1 MRVAFISPYPPARS
15 GIVDY
20 SVRLVRELR
29 NQLKSD
35 DDVTVFS
42 FRQHGSSE
50 PRQKALI
57 SLRPWNWLSIYRDV
71 IANRYDV
78 LHIQFD
84 VSSYMTA
91 ILPLCLLL
99 YSLRRTCTTKLAV
112 TYHESF
118 RDRDLYHSLAR
129 IFYRRFSKLFDRV
142 YVHSYASRERLVSDY
157 RVEAEKVEVI
167 PHGTYE
173 FTSFNANERVLRAE
187 YSIDERQDVILF
199 FGYIYRSKGIEYVL
213 DAMRILL
220 HDYGIVATLLICG
233 EVPKRNGI
241 LRVFERKNEEYL
253 RSLKEMV
260 TAYGLDRCVR
270 FVGYVPVE
278 DVYSVF
284 SLASVVVLP
293 YTCVDQSG
301 VLNIAIAAGIPVVG
315 SDIGGVGET
324 LSGVGVLVKPGD
336 SAAIAGALQDL
347 LTDPSRRRDLVR
359 AYERLS
365 HELSTR
371 SCVEH
376 LLADYECMDPR
387 AAEPSGRCA

>member
-1 MRVAFISPYPPARS
+1 VRVAFISPYPPARS
-15 GIVDY
+15 GIADY

-29 NQLKSD
+29 NQLNSD
-35 DDVTVFS
+35 DDVTIFS
-42 FRQHGSSE
+42 FRKDGSSE
-50 PRQKALI
+50 LQQKALI
-57 SLRPWNWLSIYRDV
+57 SLHPWNWLSMYRDA

-91 ILPLCLLL
+91 IVPLCLLL
-99 YSLRRTCTTKLAV
+99 YSLRRTSITKLAV

-118 RDRDLYHSLAR
+118 RDRDLYHSIAQ
-129 IFYRRFSKLFDRV
+129 IFYRLFSKLFDRI
-142 YVHSYASRERLVSDY
+142 YVHSYSSRERLVSDY
-157 RVEAEKVEVI
+157 GVEAEKVEVI

-173 FTSFNANERVLRAE
+173 FASLCANERGLRAE
-187 YSIDERQDVILF
+187 YDIDEHQDVILF
-199 FGYIYRSKGIEYVL
+199 FGYVYRSKGIQYVI

-220 HDYGIVATLLICG
+220 YDHGIAATLLICG
-233 EVPKRNGI
+233 EVPKREGI
-241 LRVFERKNEEYL
+241 LRVFEKKNEDYL

-270 FVGYVPVE
+270 FVGYVPAE

-301 VLNIAIAAGIPVVG
+301 VLNIAIAAGVPVVG

-324 LSGVGVLVKPGD
+324 LSGVGVLVKPRD
-336 SAAIAGALQDL
+336 PSAIAGALQDL
-347 LTDPSRRRDLVR
+347 LTGRSRRQALVR
-359 AYERLS
+359 AYARLS
-365 HELSTR
+365 GELSTR

-376 LLADYECMDPR
+376 LLADYECIGSPAECRGRR
-387 AAEPSGRCA
+387 A